1 MIPACKGCLRQRFV
15 AAYVRRKVRASFR
28 GLWLRGELPAS
39 SGGLLVY
46 VNHTSW
52 WDGFVLHQLA
62 HAAGWDGYALM
73 EERNLA
79 RYRFLRHLG
88 AFSVRR
94 GEASSSLETL
104 RYARGLLRLPDAAV
118 FVFPEGEHRPPGELP
133 LRLERGVEALA
144 KMSQVPSLPVAIR
157 YAFFEH
163 ERPDVLFDVGTPH
176 PPLRLGEYQRRL
188 EERVVALQAVT
199 RLDGF
204 HKLLEGRRGVAE
216 RWDAVRGLGKRE
228 PR

>member
-1 MIPACKGCLRQRFV
+1 MIRACKGCLRQHLV
-15 AAYVRRKVRASFR
+15 EAYVRRKVRASFR
-28 GLWLRGELPAS
+28 GVWLRGELPPS
-39 SGGLLVY
+39 SAGLLVY
-46 VNHTSW
+46 VNHANW
-52 WDGFVLHQLA
+52 WDGFVVHQLA
-62 HAAGWDGYALM
+62 RAAGWDGYALM

-94 GEASSSLETL
+94 GEAVSSLETL
-104 RYARGLLRLPDAAV
+104 RYARGLLRKPGAAV

-144 KMSQVPSLPVAIR
+144 RMSQVPCLPVAIR

-163 ERPDVLFDVGTPH
+163 ERPDALLEVGTPH
-176 PPLRLGEYQRRL
+176 PPVELGEFQRRL
-188 EERVVALQAVT
+188 EERLVALQAVT

-204 HKLLEGRRGVAE
+204 HRLLEGRRGVAE
-216 RWDAVRGLGKRE
+216 RWDALRGLGEAER
-228 PR
+228 

>member
-1 MIPACKGCLRQRFV
+1 MIPACKGCLRQRLV
-15 AAYVRRKVRASFR
+15 DAYVRRKVRTSFR

-46 VNHTSW
+46 VNHTNW

-62 HAAGWDGYALM
+62 RAAGWDGYALM

-79 RYRFLRHLG
+79 RYRFLRHVG
-88 AFSVRR
+88 AFSLRR

-104 RYARGLLRLPDAAV
+104 RYARELLHRPDAAV

-144 KMSQVPSLPVAIR
+144 RMSQVSSLPVAVR

-176 PPLRLGEYQRRL
+176 PPLRLGEYERRL

-204 HKLLEGRRGVAE
+204 HRLLGGRRGVAE

>member
-15 AAYVRRKVRASFR
+15 DAYVRRKVRASFR
-28 GLWLRGELPAS
+28 GVWLRGELPAS
-39 SGGLLVY
+39 PGGLLVY
-46 VNHTSW
+46 VNHGNW

-62 HAAGWDGYALM
+62 SAAGWDGYALM

-79 RYRFLRHLG
+79 RYRFLRHVG

-94 GEASSSLETL
+94 GEPSSSLETL
-104 RYARGLLRLPDAAV
+104 RYARGLLGRPDAAV

-144 KMSQVPSLPVAIR
+144 RMSQVASLPVAIR

-176 PPLRLGEYQRRL
+176 PPLPLPEYQRRL
-188 EERVVALQAVT
+188 EKRVVALQAAT

-204 HKLLEGRRGVAE
+204 HRLLEGHRGVAE
-216 RWDAVRGLGKRE
+216 RWDAVRGLDRRE

>member
-1 MIPACKGCLRQRFV
+1 MIPACKGCLRQRLV
-15 AAYVRRKVRASFR
+15 EAYVRRKVRASFR
-28 GLWLRGELPAS
+28 GVWLRGEMPPAQ
-39 SGGLLVY
+39 GGLLVY
-46 VNHTSW
+46 VNHGNW

-62 HAAGWDGYALM
+62 KAAGWDGYALM

-94 GEASSSLETL
+94 GEAVSSLETL
-104 RYARGLLRLPDAAV
+104 RYARGLLEKSEAAV

-133 LRLERGVEALA
+133 LRLERGVETLA
-144 KMSQVPSLPVAIR
+144 RMSQVRSVPVAIR

-163 ERPDVLFDVGTPH
+163 ERPDALLDIGTPH
-176 PPLRLGEYQRRL
+176 PPLRLAEYRRRL
-188 EERVVALQAVT
+188 EERVVALQSVT

-204 HKLLEGRRGVAE
+204 HRLLEGRRGVVE
-216 RWDAVRGLGKRE
+216 RWDAVRGLRE
-228 PR
+228 SER

>member
-1 MIPACKGCLRQRFV
+1 MIPACKGCLRQRLV
-15 AAYVRRKVRASFR
+15 DAYVRRKVRASFR
-28 GLWLRGELPAS
+28 GVWLRGELPAS

-46 VNHTSW
+46 VNHTNW
-52 WDGFVLHQLA
+52 WDGFVLHQLSR
-62 HAAGWDGYALM
+62 AAGWDGYALM
-73 EERNLA
+73 EERTLA

-104 RYARGLLRLPDAAV
+104 RYARDLLRLADAAV

-133 LRLERGVEALA
+133 LRLERGVETLA
-144 KMSQVPSLPVAIR
+144 RMSQVPSLPVAIR
-157 YAFFEH
+157 YVFFEH

-204 HKLLEGRRGVAE
+204 HRLLEGRRGVAE
-216 RWDAVRGLGKRE
+216 RWDAVRGLDRRE